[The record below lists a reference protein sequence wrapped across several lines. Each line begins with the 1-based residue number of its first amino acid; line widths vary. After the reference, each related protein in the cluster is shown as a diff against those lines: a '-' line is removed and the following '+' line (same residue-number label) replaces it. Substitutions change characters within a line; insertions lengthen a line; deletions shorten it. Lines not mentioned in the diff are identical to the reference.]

1 MIIRPSR
8 ILIGLDRHDPE
19 EGFYRARLRDITR
32 REGSTGRPS
41 ILFNWELL
49 SHPDQLNDYFAFS
62 VYPLLKP
69 GFLSKTFLSWEGVRW
84 KDLEAREADGVA
96 RPERYIGKTADIQI
110 LPQGRRT
117 NFGNVGLVRPAGSLV
132 EQLED
137 GSYQLTPRAQI
148 LTDELREMG
157 DGL

>member
-1 MIIRPSR
+1 MIIRPSP
-8 ILIGLDRHDPE
+8 ILTGLDRHDPE
-19 EGFYRARLRDITR
+19 EGIYRAQLLDVTR
-32 REGSTGRPS
+32 REGTTGRPS
-41 ILFNWELL
+41 ILFNWKLL

-69 GFLSKTFLSWEGVRW
+69 GLLSKTFLSWEGVRW
-84 KDLEAREADGVA
+84 KDLEDREADGVA

-110 LPQGRRT
+110 LPQRERS

-137 GSYQLTPRAQI
+137 GSHQLTPRAQE
-148 LTDELREMG
+148 LTDALREMG

>member
-1 MIIRPSR
+1 MIIRPSP
-8 ILIGLDRHDPE
+8 ILTGLDRHDPE
-19 EGFYRARLRDITR
+19 EGIYRAQLLDVTR
-32 REGSTGRPS
+32 RDGSRGRPS
-41 ILFNWELL
+41 ILFNWKLL

-110 LPQGRRT
+110 LPQGRRS
-117 NFGNVGLVRPAGSLV
+117 NFGNVGSVRPAGSLV
-132 EQLED
+132 EQLEN
-137 GSYQLTPRAQI
+137 GSYQLTPRAQE